1 MLEDHVNAVLSA
13 PIEELP
19 AQYTAAVAPVLT
31 AATVFTSGQAVIVAC
46 PTMNQVCFGG

>member
-1 MLEDHVNAVLSA
+1 MLEDHVNEVLSA

-19 AQYTAAVAPVLT
+19 ARYTADAAPVLT

-46 PTMNQVCFGG
+46 PTMNQACFGG